1 MSQITTHVLDTA
13 IGKPAQ
19 GIDLTLSRL
28 NAKNAKN
35 GKSWELLGGG
45 TTDTD
50 GRVAN
55 LLSDNVILE
64 AGRYKVLF
72 VTEAYFQRQQLKS
85 FYPYAEIVFD
95 IDGDG
100 QHYHIPLLLSPFAY
114 STYRGS

>member
-13 IGKPAQ
+13 VGKPAQ
-19 GIDLTLSRL
+19 GIDLTLS
-28 NAKNAKN
+28 KWVDN
-35 GKSWELLGGG
+35 GWSLLGGG
-45 TTDTD
+45 TTNSD
-50 GRVAN
+50 GRVAD
-55 LLSDNVILE
+55 LLADNIILE

-72 VTEAYFQRQQLKS
+72 VTEAYFQNQKIKA
-85 FYPYAEIVFD
+85 FYPYAEVVFD

>member
-13 IGKPAQ
+13 IGKPAE
-19 GIDLTLSRL
+19 GIDLTLSQL
-28 NAKNAKN
+28 VNNE
-35 GKSWELLGGG
+35 WQLLGAGI
-45 TTDTD
+45 TNSD

-55 LLSDNVILE
+55 LLAEEITLD

-72 VTEAYFQRQQLKS
+72 VTESYFKNQKVAA

-95 IDGDG
+95 ITGDG
-100 QHYHIPLLLSPFAY
+100 EHYHIPLLLSPFGY